1 MTRILVAEDDPHI
14 LRLMSMWL
22 KRQGH
27 EVLEARNGLIA
38 RDMVQD
44 EAVDLLVSDIN
55 MPGLDGLGLI
65 EYVVEHQRVRL
76 GIIVLTN
83 RWDHGDISDRLAA
96 WGVHV
101 MPKPFSPTRLAEVV
115 GKLTAAAPSGS
126 PQDMGGPSA

>member
-1 MTRILVAEDDPHI
+1 MC
-14 LRLMSMWL
+14 L
-22 KRQGH
+22 KRATGS
-27 EVLEARNGLIA
+27 IA
-38 RDMVQD
+38 RDMIQA

-65 EYVVEHQRVRL
+65 EYAVEHQRVRL
-76 GIIVLTN
+76 GIVVLTN

-115 GKLTAAAPSGS
+115 DKLTAAAPSSSAGDT
-126 PQDMGGPSA
+126 PGGAPA